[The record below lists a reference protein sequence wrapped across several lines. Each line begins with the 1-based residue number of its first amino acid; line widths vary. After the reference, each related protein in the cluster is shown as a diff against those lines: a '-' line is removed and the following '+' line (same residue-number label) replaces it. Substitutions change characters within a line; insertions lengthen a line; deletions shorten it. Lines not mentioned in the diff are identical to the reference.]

1 VRSFL
6 IFVTLVGLGVL
17 YFWQK
22 HNGTPPPAP
31 VAAKTTAASASQPT
45 PPPREVS
52 EHNWM
57 KRSLDRASD
66 VAQKVRAQTKESQD
80 P

>member
-6 IFVTLVGLGVL
+6 IFVALVGLGVL

-22 HNGTPPPAP
+22 HNVTPPPAP
-31 VAAKTTAASASQPT
+31 VAAKTNAASASQPT
-45 PPPREVS
+45 STPREVS

-66 VAQKVRAQTKESQD
+66 VAQKVRAQTKESHDQ
-80 P
+80 

>member
-1 VRSFL
+1 
-6 IFVTLVGLGVL
+6 VTLVGLGVL

-22 HNGTPPPAP
+22 HNATLPAAP
-31 VAAKTTAASASQPT
+31 VAAKPAAASASQPT

>member
-1 VRSFL
+1 MRAFL
-6 IFVTLVGLGVL
+6 IFVALVGLGVL

-22 HNGTPPPAP
+22 HNATPPPAP
-31 VAAKTTAASASQPT
+31 VAAKTTVASASQPT

-80 P
+80 Q